1 MKSSRLILLSFL
13 LTVLALAGCR
23 QSTEVSGPVNYD
35 GPLRQAQDVDMLY
48 SENDRV
54 KVKLKAKKILEFK
67 NNDREFPEGIYLEF
81 YDAKGILTSTLKANH
96 AFYFKELDQ
105 WRGRGNV
112 EVVNIEKKQQL
123 NTEELFWW
131 PGTRKISTEKFVT
144 IKLENEIIYGTGLDA
159 LQDLSSYTI
168 RKPAGSEFTIKD

>member
-1 MKSSRLILLSFL
+1 MNYQRLIFL
-13 LTVLALAGCR
+13 LALSLMAACR
-23 QSTEVSGPVNYD
+23 HNDVAVPVNYE
-35 GPLRQAQDVDMLY
+35 GPLRQGQDVDMLY

-54 KVKLKAKKILEFK
+54 KVRLKTKKILEFK

-81 YDAKGILTSTLKANH
+81 YDAKGIMTSTLKANH

-105 WRGRGNV
+105 WRGRGDV

-123 NTEELFWW
+123 NTEELFWR
-131 PGTRKISTEKFVT
+131 PTTRKIYTEKFVT

-168 RKPAGSEFTIKD
+168 RKPAGSEFSIKD

>member
-1 MKSSRLILLSFL
+1 ML
-13 LTVLALAGCR
+13 VLAGCH
-23 QSTEVSGPVNYD
+23 QATEVSGPVNYD

-81 YDAKGILTSTLKANH
+81 YDVKGILTSTLKANH

-105 WRGRGNV
+105 WRGRGDV

-123 NTEELFWW
+123 NTEELFWR

-159 LQDLSSYTI
+159 VQDLSSYTI

>member
-1 MKSSRLILLSFL
+1 ML
-13 LTVLALAGCR
+13 VLAGCR
-23 QSTEVSGPVNYD
+23 QPTDVTGPVNYD

-54 KVKLKAKKILEFK
+54 KVRLKAKKILEFK

-81 YDAKGILTSTLKANH
+81 YDTKGILTSTLKANH

-105 WRGRGNV
+105 WRGRGDV

-123 NTEELFWW
+123 NTEELFWR

-159 LQDLSSYTI
+159 VQDLSSYTI

>member
-1 MKSSRLILLSFL
+1 MKHSFVTGLLLVILL
-13 LTVLALAGCR
+13 AACHHN
-23 QSTEVSGPVNYD
+23 EVSAPVNYE

-48 SENDRV
+48 SENDRI

-67 NNDREFPEGIYLEF
+67 NSDREFPEGIYLEF
-81 YDAKGILTSTLKANH
+81 YDVNGIMTSTLKANH

-123 NTEELFWW
+123 NTEELFWL
-131 PGTRKISTEKFVT
+131 PGTHKIRTDKFVT